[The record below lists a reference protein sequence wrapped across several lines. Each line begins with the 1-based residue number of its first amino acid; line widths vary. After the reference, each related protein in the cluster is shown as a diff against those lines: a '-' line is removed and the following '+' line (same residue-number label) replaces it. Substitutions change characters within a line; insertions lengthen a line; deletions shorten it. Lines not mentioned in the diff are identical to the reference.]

1 MDIFDAFRPRT
12 SPVVEGQPLCY
23 SVAAYRG
30 KKRVVIAWF
39 SDETSAFDFVTR
51 CRIDRPDVK
60 YDCIRSLF

>member
-12 SPVVEGQPLCY
+12 APVVEGRPLSY

-51 CRIDRPDVK
+51 CRIDHPDIK
-60 YDCIRSLF
+60 YDCIKSLF